1 MTVLVAVCIAV
12 PTSLG
17 YDAFVFLFPVT
28 LALATL
34 GLIGLQAF
42 ISLAVV
48 AHFKKNSDRRY
59 LKVLVSPLVAL
70 AGLSLAVYLIY
81 ENYGLLTGSE
91 SAWVNGTPLLLVVL
105 FFYGVIKGR
114 SKKS

>member
-1 MTVLVAVCIAV
+1 M
-12 PTSLG
+12 
-17 YDAFVFLFPVT
+17 
-28 LALATL
+28 
-34 GLIGLQAF
+34 
-42 ISLAVV
+42 V